1 MKIGWL
7 LFAYSHKKMYLC
19 TKFHRTMNK
28 QYQELQVQEGVYI
41 PQPALQ
47 YPEENPY
54 ERTLFPKQIKQ
65 IEFDE
70 HYPYVNDSF
79 LYRFNMLWGYYIIV
93 HIILRLKL
101 RIQMGLRIR
110 GRENLKKYKKELQQ
124 GAITIANHVYR
135 LDCPCV
141 LLAVNGKHNTRI
153 PMFAPNFRTKDGF
166 FMQLAGGVPIPD
178 STTNM
183 SALKKFNEAF
193 DEFHRRGYWFHI
205 FPEACRWDMYKPL
218 RPFQKGAFTMSYKYN
233 KPIVPCV
240 ITFRERTGIF
250 RLFGPKSLPL
260 LTVTVG
266 QPLIPDTT
274 QPRKTEVERLRTQA
288 HEQMTQIA
296 GIAHNPWPA
305 AWGNL

>member
-1 MKIGWL
+1 
-7 LFAYSHKKMYLC
+7 
-19 TKFHRTMNK
+19 MNK

-47 YPEENPY
+47 YPEENPF
-54 ERTLFPKQIKQ
+54 ERTLFPKQIKH
-65 IEFDE
+65 IDFDE
-70 HYPYVNDSF
+70 HYPYINDSF
-79 LYRFNMLWGYYIIV
+79 KYRFNMLWGYYLVV
-93 HIILRLKL
+93 HVLLRLKL

-110 GRENLKKYKKELQQ
+110 GRKVLKKYKSELQH

-141 LLAVNGKHNTRI
+141 LIAVKGTHHTRI

-193 DEFHRRGYWFHI
+193 DEFHKRGYWFHI

-233 KPIVPCV
+233 KPILPCV
-240 ITFRERTGIF
+240 ITFRERKGIF
-250 RLFGPKSLPL
+250 RLFGPKSY
-260 LTVTVG
+260 
-266 QPLIPDTT
+266 
-274 QPRKTEVERLRTQA
+274 
-288 HEQMTQIA
+288 HC
-296 GIAHNPWPA
+296 
-305 AWGNL
+305 

>member
-1 MKIGWL
+1 
-7 LFAYSHKKMYLC
+7 
-19 TKFHRTMNK
+19 MNK

-47 YPEENPY
+47 YPEENPF
-54 ERTLFPKQIKQ
+54 ERTLFPKQIKH
-65 IEFDE
+65 IDFDE
-70 HYPYVNDSF
+70 HYPYINDSF
-79 LYRFNMLWGYYIIV
+79 KYRFNMLWGYYLVIHV
-93 HIILRLKL
+93 LLRLKL

-110 GRENLKKYKKELQQ
+110 GREILKKYKSELKH

-141 LLAVNGKHNTRI
+141 LIAVNGTHHTRI

-233 KPIVPCV
+233 KPILPCV
-240 ITFRERTGIF
+240 ITFRERTGIY

-260 LTVTVG
+260 LTVTIG
-266 QPLIPDTT
+266 EPLLPDTT
-274 QPRKTEVERLRTQA
+274 QPRKIEVERLRTQA
-288 HEQMTQIA
+288 HTQMQQMA
-296 GIAHNPWPA
+296 GITHNPWPA
-305 AWGNL
+305 SWGNL

>member
-1 MKIGWL
+1 
-7 LFAYSHKKMYLC
+7 
-19 TKFHRTMNK
+19 MNK
-28 QYQELQVQEGVYI
+28 QYQELQVNEGVYV
-41 PQPALQ
+41 PQPALK
-47 YPEENPY
+47 YPEENPF
-54 ERTLFPKQIKQ
+54 ERTLFPKQIKE
-65 IEFDE
+65 IDFDE
-70 HYPYVNDSF
+70 HYPYINDSIT
-79 LYRFNMLWGYYIIV
+79 YRLNLLWGYYLVV

-110 GRENLKKYKKELQQ
+110 GREILKKYKSELQH

-141 LLAVNGKHNTRI
+141 LIAVNSVHTTRI

-233 KPIVPCV
+233 KPILPCV
-240 ITFRERTGIF
+240 ITFRKRTGIY

-260 LTVTVG
+260 LTVTIG
-266 QPLIPDTT
+266 EPLLPDTT

-288 HEQMTQIA
+288 HIQMQQMA
-296 GIAHNPWPA
+296 GITHNPWPSS
-305 AWGNL
+305 WGNQ